1 MTSRKTTSPVAQPR
15 IALTVL
21 GMHRSGT
28 SLLTRVLSLMG
39 ADLPDTLIGPSPNNP
54 TGYWES
60 RALRDFND
68 RLLALTGSQWDD
80 WRPLPEGWERS
91 PKVAEFAEEAAALL
105 ESEFGSS
112 RLIVLKDPRMSRLM
126 PFWSGVL
133 DAADLTLRPVLAL
146 RNPTE
151 VAASLARRNGFA
163 AELSQLLWLRHM
175 LEAELA
181 TRGTARV
188 VTRYDDMMQNWAGA
202 MDRITKGLDLVWPR
216 SPAQISAEVGT
227 LISPEHRHHT
237 SDASLLDSPLVSSWL
252 RDAYAIFD
260 HWADKQE
267 RKGDYA
273 RLDAIRADLDAAAP
287 AFAPLVDEMRGT
299 KAELAKRIQVI
310 ADNQA
315 RIKELAGERQKAEEA
330 LARTERRA
338 RDALA
343 AQTDRATQERNALEA
358 ARHEIQ
364 AEAKAARTEAQT
376 ERQLKEQA
384 IAQLE
389 TQAASQ
395 ADAATL
401 QARVMHKLQQEIALE
416 AERADAAEEDFK
428 TRLSTRTKAQ
438 TKNLRLKVE
447 AQAAELETARTAL
460 DDQEA
465 ALTALQAD
473 SAEKAAALAALQN
486 ASTARDMALAEQ
498 EAALEAAR
506 QSLADRDAAL
516 AAVQDQMATQEGD
529 LSAQAEK
536 LTALQEALEAAEAEA
551 RAQQDAVAETRSA
564 LAQKDAELA
573 DTRRTL
579 TQAEDAQQEAEQHA
593 QTLERINQSLK
604 READLEHAHV
614 QTLTQQVAQLTQ
626 SLAQNDDAA
635 ARMRAEHDQALGAAR
650 GQLAAAQ
657 AATETRHSEL
667 AQLTN
672 LLMQTEAQVHEA
684 TAARAAAE
692 AARAEMEQALTALR
706 TQQEQDRAAQ
716 AAAQAAEQEAA
727 RLAAQEAETARA
739 NTQGALAQS
748 QSDVAVLRA
757 GQADIAAVLAV
768 LMPLRHPRFWRL
780 GTGQLRRE
788 MAAVRRTGL
797 FDADWYQRTNPD
809 VSETGM
815 DALTHFILYG
825 LGEGRAPRAPQP
837 DTQPDTPSDDTG
849 APQ

>member
-1 MTSRKTTSPVAQPR
+1 MTSGKTTSPAAQPR

-39 ADLPDTLIGPSPNNP
+39 ADLPQTLIGASQNNP

-60 RALRDFND
+60 RSLRDFND

-105 ESEFGSS
+105 DTEFGSS

-126 PFWSGVL
+126 PFWSGVM
-133 DAADLTLRPVLAL
+133 DTAGLTMRPVLAL

-163 AELSQLLWLRHM
+163 AELSQLLWLRYM
-175 LEAELA
+175 LQAEQA

-216 SPAQISAEVGT
+216 SPAQISAEVGD

-237 SDASLLDSPLVSSWL
+237 SDASLLDSPLVSAWL

-260 HWADKQE
+260 HWATARE

-273 RLDAIRADLDAAAP
+273 RLDAIHADLDAAAP
-287 AFAPLVDEMRGT
+287 AFAPLVDEMRT
-299 KAELAKRIQVI
+299 TQSELTKRIQVI

-315 RIKELAGERQKAEEA
+315 RIKELADARRKAEEA
-330 LARTERRA
+330 LAQAGRTA
-338 RDALA
+338 RDTLA
-343 AQTDRATQERNALEA
+343 AQTDRATQERNKLEA
-358 ARHEIQ
+358 ARAETRAAAEAAQ
-364 AEAKAARTEAQT
+364 AEAAA

-389 TQAASQ
+389 AQAASQ

-416 AERADAAEEDFK
+416 ADRADALEEDFK

-438 TKNLRLKVE
+438 TKSLRLKVD
-447 AQAAELETARTAL
+447 AQATELETARAALAEQETAL
-460 DDQEA
+460 E
-465 ALTALQAD
+465 ALQAD
-473 SAEKAAALAALQN
+473 SAEKAAALTALEN
-486 ASTARDMALAEQ
+486 ASTGRDMALAEQ

-506 QSLADRDAAL
+506 ESLADRDAAL
-516 AAVQDQMATQEGD
+516 AALQDQIAAQEED

-536 LTALQEALEAAEAEA
+536 LTAVQEALEAAEAEA
-551 RAQQDAVAETRSA
+551 RAQQDAVAETQSA
-564 LAQKDAELA
+564 LAQKDAELT
-573 DTRRTL
+573 DTRQAL
-579 TQAEDAQQEAEQHA
+579 TQAEAATQEAEQHA
-593 QTLERINQSLK
+593 QTLDRINQSLK

-626 SLAQNDDAA
+626 SLARTDTDAE
-635 ARMRAEHDQALGAAR
+635 RVRAEHDQELGAVRA
-650 GQLAAAQ
+650 QLAAAK
-657 AATETRHSEL
+657 AGTETRHSEL

-684 TAARAAAE
+684 TAARAE
-692 AARAEMEQALTALR
+692 VEQAMAALR

-716 AAAQAAEQEAA
+716 AAALAAEQDAA
-727 RLAAQEAETARA
+727 RLAAQEAETDRA

-837 DTQPDTPSDDTG
+837 DTQPDMPSDDTG